1 MKNYKKVLALVL
13 SLLMVVAAVPLSSLA
28 EAGLERTVSSMP
40 FVTLSDTHFFPES
53 LMGKDEEGN
62 DNAA

>member
-28 EAGLERTVSSMP
+28 EAGLERTVRAEKLTMED
-40 FVTLSDTHFFPES
+40 FANLEK
-53 LMGKDEEGN
+53 LLN
-62 DNAA
+62 N